1 MRKALLAAGAALVA
15 CVATSAFAQED
26 TTVAGP
32 ADEVE
37 DPPSVYDGDW
47 VSLGAGVGYGPSYD
61 GSDDYVLF
69 PAPLIQGQIGPIG
82 INPRPAGIALDFV
95 KDPEDG
101 VGFDFGVAA
110 RLRSN
115 RADQIEDPVVEAAGE
130 LDRAFEIGP
139 TAGVSIPGLLNP
151 YDSLSFSVDAR
162 WDVAGAHG
170 GMVVDPSV
178 SYFTPLSRGMAAAL
192 TLSAEHAS
200 DDYADY
206 YYSVSPA
213 QSAASG
219 LPLYQAEGG
228 FTKAGATLLLGVD
241 LDGDLTNGGFALV
254 GLGGYSRMLGD
265 AKDSPYTSLRGDADQ
280 WFAALGV
287 GYTF

>member
-1 MRKALLAAGAALVA
+1 MRKALWVAGATLVA
-15 CVATSAFAQED
+15 FACPALAQED

-32 ADEVE
+32 PDEVE
-37 DPPSVYDGDW
+37 DSPSVYEGDW

-61 GSDDYVLF
+61 GSDDYVFF

-162 WDVAGAHG
+162 WDVAGAHE

-192 TLSAEHAS
+192 TFSAEHAS

-219 LPLYQAEGG
+219 LPLYQADGG

-241 LDGDLTNGGFALV
+241 LDGNLENGGFALV
-254 GLGGYSRMLGD
+254 GIGGYSRMLGD
-265 AKDSPYTSLRGDADQ
+265 AKRTPYTSLRGDADQ
-280 WFAALGV
+280 WFTALGI

>member
-1 MRKALLAAGAALVA
+1 MRKALWVAGATLVA
-15 CVATSAFAQED
+15 FACPALAQED

-37 DPPSVYDGDW
+37 DSPSVYEGDW

-61 GSDDYVLF
+61 GSDDYVFF

-130 LDRAFEIGP
+130 RDRAFEIGP

-162 WDVAGAHG
+162 WDVAGAHE

-192 TLSAEHAS
+192 TFSAEHAS

-219 LPLYQAEGG
+219 LPLYQADGG

-241 LDGDLTNGGFALV
+241 LDGNLENGGFALV
-254 GLGGYSRMLGD
+254 GIGGYSRMLGD
-265 AKDSPYTSLRGDADQ
+265 AKRTPYTSLRGDADQ
-280 WFAALGV
+280 WFTALGI

>member
-1 MRKALLAAGAALVA
+1 MRKALLVAGAAFAAAAITPAL
-15 CVATSAFAQED
+15 AQED

-37 DPPSVYDGDW
+37 DSPSVYEGDW

-139 TAGVSIPGLLNP
+139 AAGVSIPGLLNP
-151 YDSLSFSVDAR
+151 YDSLSFTVDAR
-162 WDVAGAHG
+162 WDVAGAHE

-178 SYFTPLSRGMAAAL
+178 SYFTPLSRGMATAL
-192 TLSAEHAS
+192 TLSAEHA
-200 DDYADY
+200 DGDYADY

-213 QSAASG
+213 QSLASG

-228 FTKAGATLLLGVD
+228 FTKAGATVLLALD
-241 LDGDLTNGGFALV
+241 LDGNLENGGFALV
-254 GLGGYSRMLGD
+254 GLGGYSRMLND
-265 AKDSPYTSLRGDADQ
+265 AEDSPYTSIRGDADQ
-280 WFAALGV
+280 WFTAIGI

>member
-139 TAGVSIPGLLNP
+139 TAGVSIPGLLYP

>member
-162 WDVAGAHG
+162 WDVASAHG

>member
-1 MRKALLAAGAALVA
+1 MRKALLVAGAALFAVA
-15 CVATSAFAQED
+15 SPAVAQED

-37 DPPSVYDGDW
+37 TPPSVYDGDW

-95 KDPEDG
+95 KDPEEG

-115 RADQIEDPVVEAAGE
+115 RADQIEDPVVAAAGE
-130 LDRAFEIGP
+130 LARAFEIGP

-151 YDSLSFSVDAR
+151 YDSLSFTVDAR
-162 WDVAGAHG
+162 WDVAGAHE

-192 TLSAEHAS
+192 TLSAEHA
-200 DDYADY
+200 DGDYADY

-213 QSAASG
+213 QNAASG
-219 LPLYQAEGG
+219 LPVYDADGG
-228 FTKAGATLLLGVD
+228 FTKAGATLLLAVD
-241 LDGDLTNGGFALV
+241 LDGDITNGGFALV
-254 GLGGYSRMLGD
+254 GLGGYSHMLND
-265 AKDSPYTSLRGDADQ
+265 AKDSPYTSIRGDADQ
-280 WFAALGV
+280 WFTALGI